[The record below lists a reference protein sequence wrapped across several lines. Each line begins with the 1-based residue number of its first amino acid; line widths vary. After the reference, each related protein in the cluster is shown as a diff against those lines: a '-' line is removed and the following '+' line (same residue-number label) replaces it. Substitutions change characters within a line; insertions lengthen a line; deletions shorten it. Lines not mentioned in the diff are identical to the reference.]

1 MAQTSVH
8 RAVLMTHV
16 LGDGDELLLGV
27 RLAEGEELSCAVNI
41 DHLMMSEVRD
51 AFFVPETIETVLTV
65 AKASNADPDTSFG
78 DLDLADARAG
88 LQNALEQQLTML
100 PLEKSDTWPRCRALV
115 QWLIHLMPVGGSTF
129 HVPQWDSE
137 QVAELLE
144 RFFTSLVGMQFNDV
158 DHREL
163 LELCIEEGAGDPL
176 RWSAPRLSQLLDAAV
191 VDADVTP
198 VEVQQ
203 TPSGYG

>member
-1 MAQTSVH
+1 
-8 RAVLMTHV
+8 
-16 LGDGDELLLGV
+16 
-27 RLAEGEELSCAVNI
+27 
-41 DHLMMSEVRD
+41 
-51 AFFVPETIETVLTV
+51 VLTV
-65 AKASNADPDTSFG
+65 AKASNADPDTSFV

-100 PLEKSDTWPRCRALV
+100 PLEKSDTWPSCRALV

-191 VDADVTP
+191 VDADVTA

-203 TPSGYG
+203 TPSGCG